1 MDAIQSYLPPHLIPQ
16 EASLDD
22 LFVHSLPY
30 QDPVEVVWRRREN
43 YKQAGDLVKDAL
55 SLSLRALRSYH
66 WEMDKDVLR
75 PCSDCKDSSNHL
87 KWEQVKTHRAKCRKI
102 GTDPDD
108 WTPKDLM
115 QQ

>member
-1 MDAIQSYLPPHLIPQ
+1 MDAIHSYLPPHLIPQ

-55 SLSLRALRSYH
+55 SLSLYVH
-66 WEMDKDVLR
+66 QKDTKLFILLIQA
-75 PCSDCKDSSNHL
+75 CSSIVPLGN
-87 KWEQVKTHRAKCRKI
+87 
-102 GTDPDD
+102 G
-108 WTPKDLM
+108 
-115 QQ
+115 